1 MVCSTKKQNYYF
13 ESIVA
18 DGLELVRSDG
28 SALLYTG
35 NISAE
40 DLEAA
45 VNTSQS
51 VKLTDEGWELSDCR
65 SYNLATCEIENLL
78 PEGMSCL
85 FVGCEEL
92 ASLTFNETPLQYH
105 CTV

>member
-1 MVCSTKKQNYYF
+1 MVCSKKQNYYI

-18 DGLELVRSDG
+18 DGLELVHSDG

-45 VNTSQS
+45 VNSSQC

-65 SYNLATCEIENLL
+65 SYNLATCQIENLL
-78 PEGMSCL
+78 PKGMSCL
-85 FVGCEEL
+85 YVGFKEL
-92 ASLTFNETPLQYH
+92 APLTYNETSLQYP
-105 CTV
+105 CMV